1 MLSWD
6 GEEIAQQMAI
16 VRFVARKVGLA
27 GKTDLEFAYAD
38 MIVEHCNDFGAKL
51 VSMRYPKT
59 DRAELVTSFL
69 DEFLPSWLDKA
80 ESFLKKRG
88 GIWFNGS
95 SFSFGD
101 LTMMVYLT
109 FLTHPEDSAFTGMN
123 NVERRAAVLES
134 RPLLRGN
141 MQRVM
146 EVEEIAKY
154 LRVRPAFNGR

>member
-16 VRFVARKVGLA
+16 VRFLARKLGLA

-38 MIVEHCNDFGAKL
+38 M
-51 VSMRYPKT
+51 MRN
-59 DRAELVTSFL
+59 
-69 DEFLPSWLDKA
+69 
-80 ESFLKKRG
+80 RG

-95 SFSFGD
+95 SLSFGD
-101 LTMMVYLT
+101 LAMMVELT
-109 FLTHPEDSAFTGMN
+109 FLTHSEESAFTGMN
-123 NVERRAAVLES
+123 NAERRAAVLES

>member
-1 MLSWD
+1 
-6 GEEIAQQMAI
+6 
-16 VRFVARKVGLA
+16 
-27 GKTDLEFAYAD
+27 
-38 MIVEHCNDFGAKL
+38 
-51 VSMRYPKT
+51 MRYPKT

-69 DEFLPSWLDKA
+69 NDFLPSWLDKA

-88 GIWFNGS
+88 GIWLNGS
-95 SFSFGD
+95 RLSFGD
-101 LTMMVYLT
+101 LAMMVERT
-109 FLTHPEDSAFTGMN
+109 FLTHSEESAFTSIN
-123 NVERRAAVLES
+123 NAEMRAAVLES